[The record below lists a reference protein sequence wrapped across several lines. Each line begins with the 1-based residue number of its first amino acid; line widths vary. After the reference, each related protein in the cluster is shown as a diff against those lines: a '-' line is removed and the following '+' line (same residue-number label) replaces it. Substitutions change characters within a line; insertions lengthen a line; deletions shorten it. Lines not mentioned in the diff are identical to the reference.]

1 MNIVNKKINIGTH
14 FHKNIWS
21 GLFVLLSGFNI
32 CSNASERLTLSAIY
46 KLKNPYQK
54 EIVNIPEEAH
64 GSAEYIHLNGQSD
77 RFEYCQTDG
86 MVIFIA
92 FANHIEVMKQAGD
105 PETKF
110 EAMKYMAKKRN
121 LEYPF
126 DAEEISGSSER
137 SVQKLAIEMG
147 WEHPGSSDEHL
158 ESIASIYWDK
168 CLQLP
173 ISIFEAEWKDI

>member
-1 MNIVNKKINIGTH
+1 MNINNIKINIGTH
-14 FHKNIWS
+14 FYKNTLS
-21 GLFVLLSGFNI
+21 GLFILLLGVSIF
-32 CSNASERLTLSAIY
+32 SNASERLTLSAIY
-46 KLKNPYQK
+46 KLKNPYHTK
-54 EIVNIPEEAH
+54 IVNIPEEAH
-64 GSAEYIHLNGQSD
+64 GSTEYIHLNGQSD

-86 MVIFIA
+86 MIIFIA
-92 FANHIEVMKQAGD
+92 FANHIEVMKQAGA

-110 EAMKYMAKKRN
+110 EAMKYMAKYRD
-121 LEYPF
+121 LEFPF
-126 DAEEISGSSER
+126 NAQEIADSSER

-158 ESIASIYWDK
+158 ESIASIYWNK